1 MMNSPARK
9 CAQHIATLVAG
20 IDSKLQELQW
30 LICAELS
37 GDAGTAAWNNVQDAH
52 DALTRV
58 LAETK
63 AAVEVG
69 R

>member
-1 MMNSPARK
+1 MNNPAQQT
-9 CAQHIATLVAG
+9 AHDIAILVAG

-30 LICAELS
+30 LICADLS
-37 GDAGTAAWNNVQDAH
+37 GDASTTAWNNVQDAH